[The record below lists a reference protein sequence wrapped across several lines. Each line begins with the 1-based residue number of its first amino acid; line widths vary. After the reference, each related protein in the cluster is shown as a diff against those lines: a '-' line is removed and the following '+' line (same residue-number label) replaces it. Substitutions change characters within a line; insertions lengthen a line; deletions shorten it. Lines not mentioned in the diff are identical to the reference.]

1 MMQYEGDTPRAVA
14 AGHTLAD
21 RIFRGMAL
29 GSGLMSFAII
39 GGTLI
44 FLATYAWPAISSQ
57 GWGFLTS
64 SVWSP
69 ASEKPVFG
77 IFGLITG
84 TLQLAIVALV
94 VAVPVSFTLALFI
107 HEYAPRWL
115 RKPMVNVVDFMAAM
129 PSVIFGLW
137 GWLVFQAPLKG
148 VAIWL
153 GDNLSVIP
161 LFKRPG
167 DASGSLFIAGFVVG
181 LMILP
186 ICTSVMREVFSQV
199 PVEHCEAALALGG
212 TRWGMVRTAILPFS
226 RSGMVGASLLG
237 LGRALGETIAV
248 SLILISDP
256 KPRLGILEQ
265 GGGSV
270 AGTIVLRLGEGEF
283 ALRALMGAGLGLFVV
298 TLIVN
303 LGAQRVVAKSRRT

>member
-1 MMQYEGDTPRAVA
+1 MMHQESDTPRTMVA
-14 AGHTLAD
+14 GLTIAD

-44 FLATYAWPAISSQ
+44 FLTTYAWPAISSQ
-57 GWGFLTS
+57 GLGFLTS

-69 ASEKPVFG
+69 ASEKPLFG

-84 TLQLAIVALV
+84 TLQYSVVAMV
-94 VAVPVSFTLALFI
+94 IAVPVSFALALFI

-115 RKPMVNVVDFMAAM
+115 RKPMINVVDFMAAM
-129 PSVIFGLW
+129 PSVIFGMW
-137 GWLVFQAPLKG
+137 GSYVLQRPLIGPAK
-148 VAIWL
+148 WL

-161 LFKRPG
+161 FFKRPE
-167 DASGSLFIAGFVVG
+167 DASGSLFITGFVVG

-226 RSGMVGASLLG
+226 RSGIVGASLLG

-248 SLILISDP
+248 SLILVSDP
-256 KPRLGILEQ
+256 RPRLGILNQ

-270 AGTIVLRLGEGEF
+270 AGTIALRFSESEF
-283 ALRALMGAGLGLFVV
+283 ANRALMGAGLGLFVV
-298 TLIVN
+298 ALLVN